1 MQQQQ
6 QGRRQLRG
14 LGVPGEF
21 FAEPQPQAPE
31 AGAVLAGEHQAEGP
45 AQQQDQVEPEQ
56 AAQRP
61 EHIHRVQAIAHCG
74 KGQAGAADHRQH
86 RHYDQRQSCALQPV
100 LEGCGQAIAFSQPQG
115 PALNARR
122 QITADA
128 AGQPVGFKVFQGACV
143 FFAQSVGFCQPGGI
157 EFSHAASRRLIEL

>member
-1 MQQQQ
+1 MFSGKRQA
-6 QGRRQLRG
+6 QG
-14 LGVPGEF
+14 PT
-21 FAEPQPQAPE
+21 
-31 AGAVLAGEHQAEGP
+31 
-45 AQQQDQVEPEQ
+45 QQQDQVEPEQ
-56 AAQRP
+56 AAQGP

-100 LEGCGQAIAFSQPQG
+100 FEGRNQAITFSQPQG

-143 FFAQSVGFCQPGGI
+143 FFAQADSFCQPEGI
-157 EFSHAASRRLIEL
+157 EFSHAASRRFIELRA